1 MGNLNT
7 KIFGYFKSASH
18 YWLGI
23 GTIVV
28 LYGSFMNGELSLR
41 YFFAVLVLWGLI
53 VGIPSFILYEVGRRM
68 ERRSQGTQP
77 DDEYE
82 EA

>member
-1 MGNLNT
+1 MGSSKT
-7 KIFGYFKSASH
+7 RMFGYFKSASH

-28 LYGSFMNGELSLR
+28 LYGSFMNGELSIR
-41 YFFAVLVLWGLI
+41 YFFAVLVLWGVI

-68 ERRSQGTQP
+68 ERRSQDTP
-77 DDEYE
+77 SDDEYE

>member
-1 MGNLNT
+1 MGSSKT
-7 KIFGYFKSASH
+7 KLFGYVKSASH

-28 LYGSFMNGELSLR
+28 LYGSFMNGELSIR

-53 VGIPSFILYEVGRRM
+53 VGIPSFIMYEVGRRM
-68 ERRSQGTQP
+68 ERRSQGTQS
-77 DDEYE
+77 DDELE